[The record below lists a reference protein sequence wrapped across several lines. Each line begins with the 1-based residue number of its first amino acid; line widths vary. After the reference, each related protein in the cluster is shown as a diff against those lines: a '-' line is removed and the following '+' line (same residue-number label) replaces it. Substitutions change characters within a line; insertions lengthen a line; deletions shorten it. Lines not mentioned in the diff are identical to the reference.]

1 MTTPA
6 SLSTIGSEETF
17 DEPTL
22 APRSPPHA
30 RGAVGPHSPA
40 VVVRPA
46 GATPAWRRALR
57 AFLRQRIAVVG
68 VVLLAGIVA
77 MAVLAP
83 VLYPGDPLDMA
94 AAPFLWPGQ
103 DSAFPLGTDSL
114 GRDVAA
120 GIAHGARVSLLV
132 GLWATVIGLTLG
144 VLVGAVAGYFGGW
157 VDDAAVRLVELFQT
171 IPPFLLVI
179 VLVAIWE
186 PSIPTITAA
195 IGIVS
200 WPQVARLVR
209 AEFRSLRQKDFVM
222 AARGLGFGHGRIIF
236 LEILPNA
243 LPPIIVS
250 SSVMVATAILMES
263 ALSFL
268 GMGDANR
275 VSWGSMIGNGR
286 EVLRTAWFLTA
297 VPGATIVVTVLSLNL
312 VSDGLNEALNPRLD
326 ERR

>member
-120 GIAHGARVSLLV
+120 GIAHGARVSL
-132 GLWATVIGLTLG
+132 
-144 VLVGAVAGYFGGW
+144 LVGAVAGYFGGW

>member
-312 VSDGLNEALNPRLD
+312 VSDGLNEALNPRLG